1 MLSMQVLTFDLE
13 EDDYSLIGVHS
24 TEEDYRLAYLLNKNL
39 KTKLTRFANN
49 LDFKNSNA
57 EFPMFEFK
65 DETSFIN
72 YYLINN
78 KHIEFVQNQKNGGL
92 FGGNYSTISYL
103 IPEKKKID
111 FFLKIENCY
120 CESFVN
126 GLIEKLNT
134 INQVITSYSIEPTT
148 LKTKDNLIF

>member
-1 MLSMQVLTFDLE
+1 MQPLTFDLE
-13 EDDYSLIGVHS
+13 EDDYSLIGIHS
-24 TEEDYRLAYLLNKNL
+24 TEEDYRLAYILNKFLN
-39 KTKLTRFANN
+39 TKLTRFSDN
-49 LDFKNSNA
+49 LDFENSNA
-57 EFPMFEFK
+57 EFPLFEFK

-78 KHIEFVQNQKNGGL
+78 KHKEFVQNQKNAGL

-120 CESFVN
+120 CKNFEN
-126 GLIEKLNT
+126 NLIEKLNT
-134 INQVITSYSIEPTT
+134 INQIITSYSIEPTS
-148 LKTKDNLIF
+148 LKSKNNLIF